1 MIPLLCDM
9 ENSFQPNISNR
20 RAKSC
25 NALYLD
31 DFVDVN
37 GVMLMIKIYKKR

>member
-20 RAKSC
+20 CAKSF
-25 NALYLD
+25 NALYLN
-31 DFVDVN
+31 DFADMS
-37 GVMLMIKIYKKR
+37 GVLLMITIYKKR